1 MPPCLSPPS
10 TVSHPEPLLT
20 AKKHSEFSTGFLL
33 EGGGGF
39 GQHEVLS
46 RRQDTGNFGVPS
58 RAQSPEWGQ
67 LSWGSGEG
75 SFKPLLQFA
84 VSLRKPVPAGR
95 DRQGVT
101 VFRLPSG
108 AQILPPYPIFPPPPP
123 PARRSMAPISVGLE
137 GDLGWVSQTD
147 QSPLK
152 SEGSTVAQL

>member
-1 MPPCLSPPS
+1 MPPCLSLQS
-10 TVSHPEPLLT
+10 TVSHPESLLT

-46 RRQDTGNFGVPS
+46 RRRDTGNFGVPS

-101 VFRLPSG
+101 VFRLPSR
-108 AQILPPYPIFPPPPP
+108 AQILPPYPIFPPTPSRQKEHGSHICGIG
-123 PARRSMAPISVGLE
+123 RRPGLGFPDRPE
-137 GDLGWVSQTD
+137 PFEVRRLHCGPV
-147 QSPLK
+147 
-152 SEGSTVAQL
+152 